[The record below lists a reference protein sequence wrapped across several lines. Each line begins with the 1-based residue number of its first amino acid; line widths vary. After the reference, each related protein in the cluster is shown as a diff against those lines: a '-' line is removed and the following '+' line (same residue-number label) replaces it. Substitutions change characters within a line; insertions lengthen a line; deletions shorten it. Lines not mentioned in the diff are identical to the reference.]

1 MNRIIKSE
9 FNIEKPYNMNE
20 KLKKALVP
28 IVLGVF
34 TAAAFIFGVKFGVR
48 YVYTTESFSK
58 TPHKTFEGEADV
70 IAARKMTDVLH
81 YVSKMYVDTVNMTNL
96 VDRVIPQLTETL
108 DPHTAYIKAED
119 LQITNDEL
127 ASSFF
132 GIGVQFNLHNDTI
145 NVVQVISG
153 GPSEKAGLRAGD
165 KIIAVDDSSFVGSK
179 LNNELVV
186 KKLRGPKDTHVK
198 LGIKRNGVAETI
210 DYEVIR
216 GEVAQETVDAFYM
229 ADDQTGYVKIDR
241 FGEKTHAEFYEAL
254 LRLQTEGA
262 RRFIIDL
269 RNNGGGYLPVA
280 GEMLDYLLDEG
291 DTIVY
296 TCGRGETREN
306 PMEVL
311 MSRRDPIISAP
322 IVVLINENSASAS
335 EIFAGAIQ
343 DNDRGVIVGCR
354 SFGKGLVQQQIPIS
368 GGAALRLTVARYY
381 TPSGRCVQKYYGKDY
396 DYRAETAHRY
406 EHGEMTNVD
415 SMKKAA
421 ENDSLQFKTCKLG
434 RIVYAGGG
442 IVPDI
447 FVPLDTNMT
456 SFAKK
461 VLLSDVIYDFS
472 YKYMD
477 NHPSEIEAYKKRND
491 FRMTYK
497 NLMHESVYHE
507 FLAYAKKEKNFIPAA
522 NEPALSQQKIMR
534 LLVSYLIRSIHGS
547 DDHKQ
552 RPFYW
557 ACNLEDKV
565 YKEALKAFV
574 SPEMKMI
581 LEREK

>member
-1 MNRIIKSE
+1 MNNKT
-9 FNIEKPYNMNE
+9 KQV
-20 KLKKALVP
+20 LVP
-28 IVLGVF
+28 VLLGVF
-34 TAAAFIFGVKFGVR
+34 TAVAFILGAKFGEKRVL
-48 YVYTTESFSK
+48 TEEGLFQSPRKLFD
-58 TPHKTFEGEADV
+58 GEADV
-70 IAARKMTDVLH
+70 IAARKMSDVLH
-81 YVSKMYVDTVNMTNL
+81 YVSSMYVDTVNMSDL

-132 GIGVQFNLHNDTI
+132 GIGVQFNLRNDTV

-165 KIIAVDDSSFVGSK
+165 KIIAVDDSAFVGPK
-179 LNNELVV
+179 LNNEVVV
-186 KKLRGPKDTHVK
+186 KTLRGPKDTHVK
-198 LGIKRNGVAETI
+198 LGIKRKGVAETL

-241 FGEKTHAEFYEAL
+241 FGERTHEEFYEAL
-254 LRLQTEGA
+254 LKLQSEGA
-262 RRFIIDL
+262 RRYIVDL
-269 RNNGGGYLPVA
+269 RNNGGGFLPVA
-280 GEMLDYLLDEG
+280 GEMLNFLLDEG

-296 TCGRGETREN
+296 TCGRGQTRAN
-306 PMEVL
+306 AGEVL
-311 MSRRDPIISAP
+311 MSRGAPIISDP

-343 DNDRGVIVGCR
+343 DNDRGVIVGSR

-368 GGAALRLTVARYY
+368 GGAALRLTIARYY

-396 DYRAETAHRY
+396 DYRAETAMRY

-421 ENDSLQFKTCKLG
+421 EKDSMVYKTCKLG
-434 RIVYAGGG
+434 RTVYGGGG
-442 IVPDI
+442 IMPDI
-447 FVPLDTNMT
+447 FVPLDTNM
-456 SFAKK
+456 SAFAKK
-461 VLLSDVIYDFS
+461 VLLSDVVYDFS
-472 YKYMD
+472 FKYIE
-477 NHPSEIEAYKKRND
+477 NHPSEIEAYKNTGD
-491 FRMTYK
+491 FKMTYK
-497 NLMHESVYHE
+497 NLMHDSVYRE
-507 FLAYAKKEKNFIPAA
+507 FLAYAKREKNFSPSDR
-522 NEPALSQQKIMR
+522 EPASTQQKIMR
-534 LLVSYLIRSIHGS
+534 LLAAYMIRSIHGS

-557 ACNLEDKV
+557 AYNLDDNAFC
-565 YKEALKAFV
+565 EALKAFT
-574 SPEMKMI
+574 SKEMKEI
-581 LEREK
+581 LER

>member
-1 MNRIIKSE
+1 MNNKIKSA
-9 FNIEKPYNMNE
+9 IAPV
-20 KLKKALVP
+20 A
-28 IVLGVF
+28 IGIF
-34 TAAAFIFGVKFGVR
+34 TALAFVFGAKYGERRVMIEEGLSQ
-48 YVYTTESFSK
+48 TTTNK
-58 TPHKTFEGEADV
+58 CTGEEDA
-70 IAARKMTDVLH
+70 ISIKKMSDILY
-81 YVSKMYVDTVNMTNL
+81 YVSRNYVDTVDMKDL
-96 VDRVIPQLTETL
+96 VDRVIPKLTETL

-132 GIGVQFNLHNDTI
+132 GIGVQFNLRNDTI

-179 LNNELVV
+179 LNNEIVV
-186 KKLRGPKDTHVK
+186 KTLRGPKDTKVK
-198 LGIKRNGVAETI
+198 LGIKRAGVPETI
-210 DYEVIR
+210 DYVVTR

-229 ADDQTGYVKIDR
+229 ADKITGYVKIDR

-254 LRLQTEGA
+254 IKLHEEGA
-262 RRFIIDL
+262 ERFIVDL
-269 RNNGGGYLPVA
+269 RNNGGGFLPVA
-280 GEMLDYLLDEG
+280 GEMLNYLLEEG

-306 PMEVL
+306 PGEVI
-311 MSRRDPIISAP
+311 MSDRDPIVFAP

-335 EIFAGAIQ
+335 EIFAGAVQ

-368 GGAALRLTVARYY
+368 GGAALRLTIARYY

-421 ENDSLQFKTCKLG
+421 MKDSVVFKTCKLG
-434 RIVYAGGG
+434 RTVYGGGG
-442 IVPDI
+442 ILPDVLVP
-447 FVPLDTNMT
+447 VDTNM
-456 SFAKK
+456 SVFAKK
-461 VLLSDVIYDFS
+461 VLLSDLVYDFS
-472 YKYMD
+472 YIYLDTHK
-477 NHPSEIEAYKKRND
+477 SEVEAYKKSGD
-491 FRMTYK
+491 YKTTYK
-497 NLMHESVYHE
+497 NLMQNRVYNE
-507 FLAYAKKEKNFIPAA
+507 FLEYAKKEKNLVPSYGDVEDTA
-522 NEPALSQQKIMR
+522 SGTQQKIMR
-534 LLVSYLIRSIHGS
+534 LLVAYLIRSIHGS
-547 DDHKQ
+547 DDHHQ

-557 ACNLEDKV
+557 AYNLDDNAFR
-565 YKEALKAFV
+565 EALKAFDSDV
-574 SPEMKMI
+574 MKQI
-581 LEREK
+581 TDRK

>member
-1 MNRIIKSE
+1 MSD
-9 FNIEKPYNMNE
+9 
-20 KLKKALVP
+20 KLKLAIVP
-28 IVLGVF
+28 ILLGVF
-34 TAAAFIFGVKFGVR
+34 TAIAFILGAKYGAKRVITAESLTQSTR
-48 YVYTTESFSK
+48 TTFDE
-58 TPHKTFEGEADV
+58 EADV
-70 IAARKMTDVLH
+70 IAARKMSDVLH
-81 YVSKMYVDTVNMTNL
+81 YVSKMYVDTVDLTDL
-96 VDRVIPQLTETL
+96 VDRAIPQLTETL

-132 GIGVQFNLHNDTI
+132 GIGVQFNLHHDTV

-165 KIIAVDDSSFVGSK
+165 KIIAVDDSAFVGSK

-198 LGIKRNGVAETI
+198 LGIKRAGVAETI

-254 LRLQTEGA
+254 LQLQTEGA
-262 RRFIIDL
+262 RRYIVDL

-280 GEMLDYLLDEG
+280 GEMLDYLLDRG

-296 TCGRGETREN
+296 TCGRGGSRED

-335 EIFAGAIQ
+335 EIFAGAVQ

-396 DYRAETAHRY
+396 DYRSETVSRY
-406 EHGEMTNVD
+406 EHGEMTNID

-421 ENDSLQFKTCKLG
+421 EKDSLEFKTCKLG
-434 RIVYAGGG
+434 RTVYAGGG

-447 FVPLDTNMT
+447 FVPLDTNM
-456 SFAKK
+456 SVFAKK
-461 VLLSDVIYDFS
+461 VLLSDVIYEFS
-472 YKYMD
+472 YKYIE
-477 NHPSEIEAYKKRND
+477 NHPAEIEAYKKTDNYKT
-491 FRMTYK
+491 TYK
-497 NLMHESVYHE
+497 NLMHDSVYRE
-507 FLAYAKKEKNFIPAA
+507 FLEYAKKEKNFIPDN
-522 NEPALSQQKIMR
+522 NEPAVSQKKIMR
-534 LLVSYLIRSIHGS
+534 LLVAYLIRSIHGS

-557 ACNLEDKV
+557 AYNLEDNA
-565 YKEALKAFV
+565 YKEAVKAFV
-574 SPEMKMI
+574 SPEMKTI
-581 LEREK
+581 LEREQ

>member
-1 MNRIIKSE
+1 MKI
-9 FNIEKPYNMNE
+9 NE
-20 KLKKALVP
+20 KLKFALIPV
-28 IVLGVF
+28 VLGVF
-34 TAAAFIFGVKFGVR
+34 TAVAFIFGAKFGIR
-48 YVYTTESFSK
+48 YVYTAENVSK
-58 TPHKTFEGEADV
+58 PQHKTFEGEADV
-70 IAARKMTDVLH
+70 IAARKMSDVLH
-81 YVSKMYVDTVNMTNL
+81 YVSKMYVDTVNMADL

-132 GIGVQFNLHNDTI
+132 GIGVQFNLHNDTV

-153 GPSEKAGLRAGD
+153 GPSEKVGLRAGD
-165 KIIAVDDSSFVGSK
+165 KIIAVDDSVFVGPK
-179 LNNELVV
+179 LTNETVV
-186 KKLRGPKDTHVK
+186 RKLRGPKNTHVK
-198 LGIKRNGVAETI
+198 LGIKRAGVPETI

-229 ADDQTGYVKIDR
+229 ADDITGYVKVDR

-254 LRLQTEGA
+254 LQLQTEGA
-262 RRFIIDL
+262 RRFIVDL

-396 DYRAETAHRY
+396 DYRAETVKRY

-421 ENDSLQFKTCKLG
+421 ENDSLKFKTCKLG
-434 RIVYAGGG
+434 RTVYAGGG

-456 SFAKK
+456 PFAKK
-461 VLLSDVIYDFS
+461 ILLSDLIYDFS
-472 YKYMD
+472 YIYTD
-477 NHPSEIEAYKKRND
+477 NHPSEVAAYKKNGNYQT
-491 FRMTYK
+491 TYK
-497 NLMHESVYHE
+497 NLSHSSVYNE
-507 FLAYAKKEKNFIPAA
+507 FLAYAKKEKNY
-522 NEPALSQQKIMR
+522 EPSADEPQMTQQRIMR

-557 ACNLEDKV
+557 SYNLEDNA
-565 YKEALKAFV
+565 YQEALKAFV

-581 LEREK
+581 LERE

>member
-1 MNRIIKSE
+1 MKNKIQQ
-9 FNIEKPYNMNE
+9 
-20 KLKKALVP
+20 ALVP
-28 IVLGVF
+28 IILGVF
-34 TAAAFIFGVKFGVR
+34 TAVAFVLGAKYGARLVATAEGLSQTSTSR
-48 YVYTTESFSK
+48 NA
-58 TPHKTFEGEADV
+58 FEGEEDAM
-70 IAARKMTDVLH
+70 AARKMSDVLH
-81 YVSKMYVDTVNMTNL
+81 WVSRMYVDTVNMTEL

-165 KIIAVDDSSFVGSK
+165 KIVAVDDSAFVGSK
-179 LNNELVV
+179 LNNEIVV

-198 LGIKRNGVAETI
+198 LGIKRSGVPDII

-229 ADDQTGYVKIDR
+229 ADSQTGYVKIDR
-241 FGEKTHAEFYEAL
+241 FGEKTHIEFYEAL
-254 LRLQTEGA
+254 LQLQTEGA
-262 RRFIIDL
+262 RRYVVDL
-269 RNNGGGYLPVA
+269 RNNGGGFLPVA
-280 GEMLDYLLDEG
+280 GQMLDFLLEKG

-296 TCGRGETREN
+296 TCGRGQNRDN
-306 PMEVL
+306 AGEVL
-311 MSRRDPIISAP
+311 MSSDSPIISAP
-322 IVVLINENSASAS
+322 VVVLINENSASAS

-368 GGAALRLTVARYY
+368 GGAALRLTIARYY

-406 EHGEMTNVD
+406 EHGEMTNAD

-421 ENDSLQFKTCKLG
+421 ENDSLKFKTCKLG
-434 RIVYAGGG
+434 RTVYGGGG
-442 IVPDI
+442 ILPDI
-447 FVPLDTNMT
+447 LVPLDTNM
-456 SFAKK
+456 SVFAKK
-461 VLLSDVIYDFS
+461 VLLSDLVYDFS
-472 YKYMD
+472 YKYID
-477 NHPSEIEAYKKRND
+477 THKSEIEAYKKSGD
-491 FRMTYK
+491 YKVTYK
-497 NLMHESVYHE
+497 NLMHNSVYYE
-507 FLAYAKKEKNFIPAA
+507 FLEYAKKEKNYIPDV
-522 NEPALSQQKIMR
+522 NEPALTQQKIMR
-534 LLVSYLIRSIHGS
+534 LLVAYLIRSIHGS

-557 ACNLEDKV
+557 AYNLEDNAF
-565 YKEALKAFV
+565 KEAMKAFS
-574 SPEMKMI
+574 SPEMRQI
-581 LEREK
+581 LER

>member
-1 MNRIIKSE
+1 MND
-9 FNIEKPYNMNE
+9 
-20 KLKKALVP
+20 KLKQAIVP
-28 IVLGVF
+28 VILGVF
-34 TAAAFIFGVKFGVR
+34 TAVAFILGAKFGEQRVI
-48 YVYTTESFSK
+48 TAEGLTQSA
-58 TPHKTFEGEADV
+58 TPRNSFEGEADA
-70 IAARKMTDVLH
+70 IAARRMSDVLH
-81 YVSKMYVDTVNMTNL
+81 YVSSMYVDTVNMSDL

-132 GIGVQFNLHNDTI
+132 GIGVQFNLRNDTV
-145 NVVQVISG
+145 NVVQVFSG
-153 GPSEKAGLRAGD
+153 GPSEKVGLRAGD
-165 KIIAVDDSSFVGSK
+165 KIIAVDDSSFVGPK
-179 LNNELVV
+179 MNNEVVV

-254 LRLQTEGA
+254 LQLQTEGA
-262 RRFIIDL
+262 RRYIVDL

-280 GEMLDYLLDEG
+280 GEMLDYLLDKG

-296 TCGRGETREN
+296 TCGRGETRMN

-368 GGAALRLTVARYY
+368 GGAAIRLTIARYY

-406 EHGEMTNVD
+406 EHGEMTNAD

-421 ENDSLQFKTCKLG
+421 ENDSLKFKTCKLG
-434 RIVYAGGG
+434 RTVFAGGG
-442 IVPDI
+442 ILPDI
-447 FVPLDTNMT
+447 FVPLDTNMST
-456 SFAKK
+456 FAKK

-472 YKYMD
+472 YKYVES
-477 NHPSEIEAYKKRND
+477 HPSEIESYKKNGNYKT
-491 FRMTYK
+491 TYK
-497 NLMHESVYHE
+497 NLMHDSVYRE
-507 FLAYAKKEKNFIPAA
+507 FLAFAKKEKNFMPEDR
-522 NEPALSQQKIMR
+522 EPALTKQKIMR
-534 LLVSYLIRSIHGS
+534 LLTAYMIRSIHGS

-557 ACNLEDKV
+557 AYNLEDNA
-565 YKEALKAFV
+565 YREALKAFS
-574 SPEMKMI
+574 SPEMKTI
-581 LEREK
+581 LER